1 MARKKKVADI
11 GAKIKEVK
19 SQIKANSKD
28 AHFADALIKELLSLK
43 GQSDHQPMYLCVPE
57 SEVVKT
63 YDFESF
69 SISNCK
75 GGILFH
81 EKGGLD
87 TYVTPRM
94 KSLYE
99 HLALLLAMKENYD
112 ELDEEGRKSYTTLFS
127 TITTVLM
134 APIMAPI
141 TIKGLV
147 DSSNALVEIFDREAK
162 FLANQPLM
170 EEDYHANAEFDNIVA
185 ATENLKEMGKTAK
198 L

>member
-63 YDFESF
+63 YDFGSF
-69 SISNCK
+69 TISNCK

-81 EKGGLD
+81 TKGGYNA
-87 TYVTPRM
+87 YVSPRV
-94 KSLYE
+94 KILYE
-99 HLALLLAMKENYD
+99 HLELLLNMKENYD
-112 ELDEEGRKSYTTLFS
+112 GMDDEGHKAYGNLF
-127 TITTVLM
+127 TMITTVLM
-134 APIMAPI
+134 APLMAPI
-141 TIKGLV
+141 TAKGLA
-147 DSSNALVEIFDREAK
+147 DSANSLVEIFNREANI
-162 FLANQPLM
+162 LANQPLM
-170 EEDYHANAEFDNIVA
+170 EEDYHANAEFNNIVA
-185 ATENLKEMGKTAK
+185 ATEELKKMGKDV
-198 L
+198 

>member
-81 EKGGLD
+81 AKGGYD
-87 TYVTPRM
+87 AYVTPRM
-94 KSLYE
+94 KALYE
-99 HLALLLAMKENYD
+99 HLALIIDMKERYD
-112 ELDEEGRKSYTTLFS
+112 ELSEEDKTNYDNLFS
-127 TITTVLM
+127 ATTMILQIPIFATITPKCFFGI
-134 APIMAPI
+134 A
-141 TIKGLV
+141 
-147 DSSNALVEIFDREAK
+147 SEALTRLDEATK
-162 FLANQPLM
+162 ELLKQPLG
-170 EEDYHANAEFDNIVA
+170 EDNPFANAEFDNMIA
-185 ATENLKEMGKTAK
+185 ATEELKKMGKDE
-198 L
+198 